1 MLAVKSLSLVLFT
14 AGYIRPQSVESARLF
29 SNMNMSFQPLPLWF
43 SEALQSGDHLVFIK
57 FFFFF
62 FFLSDIVRNLSNRAV
77 FPAKRSQDDL
87 TWEENKI
94 FLLHSHLNNPQTNF
108 PLICLLFSFTCKD
121 LKSTQVKADPL
132 FPLLKQ
138 KNATERD

>member
-29 SNMNMSFQPLPLWF
+29 SNMNMSFQTTSSVVQRSSPKWWP
-43 SEALQSGDHLVFIK
+43 SGLYQVL
-57 FFFFF
+57 FFL

-132 FPLLKQ
+132 FPLLNQ